1 MSVCLSVVSYLWV
14 NLDETLQDNPWAPS
28 DEHGG
33 SDVELST
40 LDDGSRLTDYITGGS
55 RLTDY
60 ITGGSRLTDYI
71 TGGSRLTDY
80 ITGGS
85 RLTD

>member
-14 NLDETLQDNPWAPS
+14 NLDETLQDNPGAPS

-40 LDDGSRLTDYITGGS
+40 LAPGVRVNIL
-55 RLTDY
+55 REL
-60 ITGGSRLTDYI
+60 
-71 TGGSRLTDY
+71 
-80 ITGGS
+80 
-85 RLTD
+85 

>member
-1 MSVCLSVVSYLWV
+1 MGCRNNNTQLALVFNVRIYIFCVLYLIYKEVYVCLSVVSYLWV

-40 LDDGSRLTDYITGGS
+40 LAPGVGVNILREL
-55 RLTDY
+55 
-60 ITGGSRLTDYI
+60 
-71 TGGSRLTDY
+71 
-80 ITGGS
+80 
-85 RLTD
+85 